1 MNVLELLQEMDF
13 GIEIHSKFN
22 GGDVAVRT
30 LTMQREVIL
39 YLIENKKITASDD
52 EKVYYNFV
60 RQYTPRDLYKVAE
73 YYRRAKG
80 NAPLNYQAYKQE

>member
-1 MNVLELLQEMDF
+1 MER
-13 GIEIHSKFN
+13 GIGIYSKDN
-22 GGDVAVRT
+22 AAPAAVRT
-30 LTMQREVIL
+30 LTIQREVIL

-73 YYRRAKG
+73 HYRRSKG

>member
-1 MNVLELLQEMDF
+1 MNVLELLQEMEF
-13 GIEIHSKFN
+13 GIKIHSEFD

-52 EKVYYNFV
+52 EKAYYNFV
-60 RQYTPRDLYKVAE
+60 RQYTPKDLYKVAE
-73 YYRRAKG
+73 HYRRSKG
-80 NAPLNYQAYKQE
+80 HASLNYQAYR